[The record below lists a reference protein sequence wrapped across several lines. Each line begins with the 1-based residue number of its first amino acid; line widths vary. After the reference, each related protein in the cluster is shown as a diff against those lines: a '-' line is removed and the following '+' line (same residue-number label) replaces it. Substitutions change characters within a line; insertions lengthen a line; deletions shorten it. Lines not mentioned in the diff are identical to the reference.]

1 MDLLQD
7 HLGSRQSLDIAIGS
21 LSLTGEFK
29 ELSGLKVYQ
38 EKKPSGGHLSQIQ
51 NVFAKIDNCLNMV

>member
-21 LSLTGEFK
+21 QSLTGEFK
-29 ELSGLKVYQ
+29 ELSGSRL
-38 EKKPSGGHLSQIQ
+38 
-51 NVFAKIDNCLNMV
+51 D